1 MADGSMT
8 APEPREATVE
18 DRSHPRWCD
27 ISGRVLTPEEHAKKM
42 AAFEQAARILL
53 RADRDARAA
62 S

>member
-1 MADGSMT
+1 MT
-8 APEPREATVE
+8 RSVTGAEQ

-53 RADRDARAA
+53 RADRGTRAA